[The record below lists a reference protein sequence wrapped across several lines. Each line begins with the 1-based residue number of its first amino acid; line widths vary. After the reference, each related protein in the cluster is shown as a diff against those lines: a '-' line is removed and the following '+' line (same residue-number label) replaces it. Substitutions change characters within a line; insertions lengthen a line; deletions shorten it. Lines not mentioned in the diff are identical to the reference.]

1 MAKGVIKF
9 TIQFFL
15 LKWKEQNNNTAI
27 LLRISASSVAKTT
40 CKFPLEG
47 KLNCVPYLLISSN
60 MSLKHL
66 YICDHLPSAK
76 NIRLISLSLLFLM
89 LYIQIKRL
97 DKHVRTQARI
107 PRTVTSPHIQTNK
120 HLHTDSF
127 NMFLCLFSPPSQ
139 HIFIFEAA
147 SKNQKGVDTRA
158 RLCVPARMCT
168 LGSVRYC
175 ACQTWD
181 CRRLNL
187 IPYSLGA
194 PPSPSLPA
202 PSFPYPLPPRRKLL
216 IYFA

>member
-1 MAKGVIKF
+1 MI
-9 TIQFFL
+9 
-15 LKWKEQNNNTAI
+15 
-27 LLRISASSVAKTT
+27 
-40 CKFPLEG
+40 
-47 KLNCVPYLLISSN
+47 
-60 MSLKHL
+60 
-66 YICDHLPSAK
+66 ICHLPKTSDLYLSQSFVFDALHSNQETRQARPHTSTDPAYSNLPPHTNK
-76 NIRLISLSLLFLM
+76 QTLTHRLFQHVSLSF
-89 LYIQIKRL
+89 
-97 DKHVRTQARI
+97 
-107 PRTVTSPHIQTNK
+107 
-120 HLHTDSF
+120 F
-127 NMFLCLFSPPSQ
+127 PPSQ

>member
-127 NMFLCLFSPPSQ
+127 NMFLCLFSLPHSTFSSLKQPAK
-139 HIFIFEAA
+139 IKRGLILVRVCVCLR
-147 SKNQKGVDTRA
+147 GYA
-158 RLCVPARMCT
+158 RSGLCAIVRVR
-168 LGSVRYC
+168 LGTADV
-175 ACQTWD
+175 
-181 CRRLNL
+181 
-187 IPYSLGA
+187 
-194 PPSPSLPA
+194 
-202 PSFPYPLPPRRKLL
+202 
-216 IYFA
+216 

>member
-127 NMFLCLFSPPSQ
+127 NMFLCLFSLPHSTFSSLKQPAK
-139 HIFIFEAA
+139 IKRGLILVRVCVCLR
-147 SKNQKGVDTRA
+147 GCA
-158 RLCVPARMCT
+158 RSDLCAIVHVR
-168 LGSVRYC
+168 LGTADV
-175 ACQTWD
+175 
-181 CRRLNL
+181 
-187 IPYSLGA
+187 
-194 PPSPSLPA
+194 
-202 PSFPYPLPPRRKLL
+202 
-216 IYFA
+216 

>member
-9 TIQFFL
+9 IIQFFL
-15 LKWKEQNNNTAI
+15 LKLEEQNT
-27 LLRISASSVAKTT
+27 VAKTT

-76 NIRLISLSLLFLM
+76 NIRLISLSLPFLM

-107 PRTVTSPHIQTNK
+107 PRTVTSPPHTQTNK

-127 NMFLCLFSPPSQ
+127 NMFLCLFSLPHSTFSSLKQPAE
-139 HIFIFEAA
+139 I
-147 SKNQKGVDTRA
+147 KRGLLLVRVCVCLRGCA
-158 RLCVPARMCT
+158 RWGLCAIVRVR
-168 LGSVRYC
+168 LGTADV
-175 ACQTWD
+175 
-181 CRRLNL
+181 
-187 IPYSLGA
+187 
-194 PPSPSLPA
+194 
-202 PSFPYPLPPRRKLL
+202 
-216 IYFA
+216 